1 MQALLITAF
10 ALVGQTLA
18 QSPISNDTSAITSPP
33 VSPTETYT
41 FTAAANISSSTY
53 ACNPAHQYPGG
64 QVCVST
70 DGSLT
75 LVSATT
81 TATAPTVSASA
92 AGDCKS
98 EHKLCM
104 SSTDPQSAGCGEQ
117 LANCQAACEL
127 QYNACRSSGD
137 PNEALCASVYAGC
150 LGSNPSGASNGT
162 MNGTGMPSSSG
173 TGAGSVA
180 TGAGNGSSGDA
191 GSSNE
196 TSAFQG
202 GASSL
207 KVVGGDVAIA
217 LVGFMVFL
225 VAL

>member
-1 MQALLITAF
+1 MQTLLITAL
-10 ALVGQTLA
+10 ALAGQTFA
-18 QSPISNDTSAITSPP
+18 QSPSNNDTSAITSPP
-33 VSPTETYT
+33 ASPTETYT
-41 FTAAANISSSTY
+41 FTAAANVSSSTY

-98 EHKLCM
+98 DHKRCM

-117 LANCQAACEL
+117 LSNCQAACKL

-137 PNEALCASVYAGC
+137 PNEALCASVYASC
-150 LGSNPSGASNGT
+150 LGSTPFGASNGT
-162 MNGTGMPSSSG
+162 MNGTGMLSPIG
-173 TGAGSVA
+173 TGTAPMA
-180 TGAGNGSSGDA
+180 TGVGNGSSGGA
-191 GSSNE
+191 GSPNE
-196 TSAFQG
+196 TTSFQG
-202 GASSL
+202 GASGL
-207 KVVGGDVAIA
+207 KVVGGHVAVA

>member
-1 MQALLITAF
+1 MQTILITAL
-10 ALVGQTLA
+10 ALAGQTFA
-18 QSPISNDTSAITSPP
+18 QPPSNNDTSAITSPP
-33 VSPTETYT
+33 ASPTETYT

-98 EHKLCM
+98 DHKRCM

-117 LANCQAACEL
+117 LSNCQAACKL

-137 PNEALCASVYAGC
+137 PNEALCASVYANC
-150 LGSNPSGASNGT
+150 LGSNPFGASNGT
-162 MNGTGMPSSSG
+162 MNGTGTG
-173 TGAGSVA
+173 TAPMA

-191 GSSNE
+191 GSSNG
-196 TSAFQG
+196 TVAFEG
-202 GASSL
+202 GAAGL
-207 KVVGGDVAIA
+207 RVVGGDVAIA

>member
-1 MQALLITAF
+1 MQMLLII
-10 ALVGQTLA
+10 ALALTRQTFA
-18 QSPISNDTSAITSPP
+18 QSPSSNDTSAITSPP
-33 VSPTETYT
+33 ASRTETYT

-70 DGSLT
+70 ADGSLT

-117 LANCQAACEL
+117 LANCQAVCKL
-127 QYNACRSSGD
+127 QYTACRSSGD

-150 LGSNPSGASNGT
+150 LGSNPFGASNGT
-162 MNGTGMPSSSG
+162 MNGTGMSSSG
-173 TGAGSVA
+173 GPMA
-180 TGAGNGSSGDA
+180 TGVGNGSSGG
-191 GSSNE
+191 GSSSE
-196 TSAFQG
+196 TSTFQG
-202 GASSL
+202 GASGL

>member
-1 MQALLITAF
+1 MQTLLITAL
-10 ALVGQTLA
+10 ALAGQTFA
-18 QSPISNDTSAITSPP
+18 QSPSSNDTSALTSPP
-33 VSPTETYT
+33 ASPTETYT
-41 FTAAANISSSTY
+41 FTAAANISSSPY
-53 ACNPAHQYPGG
+53 ACNPAHQYPGD

-92 AGDCKS
+92 AGDCRS

-104 SSTDPQSAGCGEQ
+104 TSTDPQAAGCGEQ

-127 QYNACRSSGD
+127 QFNACRSSGD
-137 PNEALCASVYAGC
+137 PNEVLCASVYAGC
-150 LGSNPSGASNGT
+150 LGSTPFGASNGT
-162 MNGTGMPSSSG
+162 MNGTGMSSSSG
-173 TGAGSVA
+173 PTA
-180 TGAGNGSSGDA
+180 TGVGNGSSGR

-196 TSAFQG
+196 TAAFQG
-202 GASSL
+202 GASGL